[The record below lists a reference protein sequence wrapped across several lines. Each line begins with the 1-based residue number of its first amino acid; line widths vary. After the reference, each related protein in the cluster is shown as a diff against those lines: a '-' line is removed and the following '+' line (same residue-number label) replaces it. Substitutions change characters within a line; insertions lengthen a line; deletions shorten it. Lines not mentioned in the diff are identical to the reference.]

1 MTTSKLLVFTGSY
14 SEKEDSGIHVYEL
27 DESTYELSLLS
38 QEKGLKNPTFL
49 HVDKEKNRLVSIG
62 EMSAA
67 DGSKAGEVIAYTIKP
82 ESGELEFMNRAQSA
96 YAPTCHVQ
104 KDPQG
109 KYLVISS
116 YHGGTVSLVSLKED
130 GSIGEMLD
138 SKQHAGQGSHP
149 ERQDRPHVH
158 SAFFSPDGQYIMV
171 QDLGLDKIFVYQ
183 IDREKEELV
192 LHREVNT
199 HAAAGPRHLVFHPN
213 GKYAYV
219 INEVDSTV
227 TSYAYDGQEGNL
239 TEIQTLPTLPNDFT
253 GENTCAEITISSDG
267 RFVYGSNRGH
277 DSIVVYAA
285 LDNGSLEYVQHI
297 STEGAHPRHFALT
310 PSGNL
315 LLVANRD
322 TNNITLF
329 QVNKETGE
337 LTYTGKQME
346 SPKPVCV
353 WPVYM

>member
-14 SEKEDSGIHVYEL
+14 SEAENPGIHVYAL
-27 DESTYELSLLS
+27 DENTYEFSLLS
-38 QEKGLKNPTFL
+38 AQKGVKNPTFL
-49 HVDKEKNRLVSIG
+49 HVDTNMNRVVAIG
-62 EMSAA
+62 EMVTAE
-67 DGSKAGEVIAYTIKP
+67 GTKAGEVLAYRIQP
-82 ESGELEFMNRAQSA
+82 ESGELEFINRGQSA
-96 YAPTCHVQ
+96 YATTCHVQ

-130 GSIGEMLD
+130 GSIGELLD
-138 SKQHAGQGSHP
+138 SKQHTGHGPHP

-183 IDREKEELV
+183 IDRESDKLV

-219 INEVDSTV
+219 INEVDSTI
-227 TSYAYDGQEGNL
+227 TSYAYDAGEGNL
-239 TEIQTLPTLPNDFT
+239 TEIQTVPTLPSDYE
-253 GENTCAEITISSDG
+253 GENTCAEITISRDG

-277 DSIVVYAA
+277 DSIVVYKA
-285 LDNGSLEYVQHI
+285 LEDGSMEYVQHI

-315 LLVANRD
+315 LLAANRD
-322 TNNITLF
+322 TNNIVVF
-329 QVNKETGE
+329 EVNKETGR
-337 LTYTGKQME
+337 LTYTGKQVE